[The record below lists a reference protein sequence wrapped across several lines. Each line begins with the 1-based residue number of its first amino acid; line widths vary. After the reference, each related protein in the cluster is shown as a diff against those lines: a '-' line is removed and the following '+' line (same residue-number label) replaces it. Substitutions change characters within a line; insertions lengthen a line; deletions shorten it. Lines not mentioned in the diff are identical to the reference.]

1 LRIRP
6 NSAFILD
13 SRGFTYLK
21 KGSLDAAIA
30 DYDAALGI
38 DSKKANSLYRRGVA
52 KRLKGDIAGGEADVA
67 AAQAISPIVADA
79 MALVGLR

>member
-1 LRIRP
+1 
-6 NSAFILD
+6 
-13 SRGFTYLK
+13 
-21 KGSLDAAIA
+21 
-30 DYDAALGI
+30 
-38 DSKKANSLYRRGVA
+38 LYGRGVA